1 MRSLS
6 LNFRRASMAQESGEV
21 AVFLLTITHPT
32 LAQPILLSTDAT
44 TRITTDPLV
53 YGIVSRGQTYLYA
66 GLTLQL
72 PDEQDGAAP
81 AAKLVIENI
90 TRDLIPMARSIQ
102 TPAQVKI
109 ECVLASAPDDVEITM
124 PSFDMTNLQYDMATL
139 QFDLTMDAL
148 TTVPFPSGTFGPAN
162 FPALFF

>member
-1 MRSLS
+1 VRNLS
-6 LNFRRASMAQESGEV
+6 LNFRRALFAQESAEV
-21 AVFLLTITHPT
+21 PVFLLTISHPT
-32 LAQPILLSTDAT
+32 LTSPILLSTDNT

-53 YGIVSRGQTYLYA
+53 YGTVSRGLTFLYA
-66 GLTLQL
+66 GVGLQL
-72 PDEQDGAAP
+72 PDEQDGSAP

-109 ECVLASAPDDVEITM
+109 EAVLASAPDTVEITF
-124 PSFDMTNLQYDMATL
+124 PSFDMTNLQYDQATL

-148 TTVPFPSGTFGPAN
+148 TTEPFPAGVFGPSG
-162 FPALFF
+162 FPALIF